1 MMAAPIKRGTVADP
15 PLSLLSFTV
24 IGALALDA
32 NVVVVVVVDVVVD
45 VDVVVVDD
53 VDVVVVVVVGEVG
66 VTLVVGG
73 SVSGVVVLEVSSP
86 RTVTEPVIDACTL
99 Q

>member
-1 MMAAPIKRGTVADP
+1 MAAPIKRGTVDDP
-15 PLSLLSFTV
+15 PSSRLSLTV

-32 NVVVVVVVDVVVD
+32 KVVVVVVDVDVDVD

-53 VDVVVVVVVGEVG
+53 VDVVVGAGDVG

-73 SVSGVVVLEVSSP
+73 SVAGVVVLEVSAP
-86 RTVTEPVIDACTL
+86 RTVTDPVIVACTL
-99 Q
+99 QW